1 MYDFNIS
8 NALPYDIIRKI
19 RQSIPSSDDIND
31 GKDSF
36 YIYSNGNKCEIRI
49 SNHCTN
55 LWTWHERK
63 YGNHDDVMRISI
75 VFEQSNTFDHKNL
88 ILRNYRNTPLRV
100 IEFVY
105 QIYDSQSFTSDDV
118 KDVINSIKY
127 WVKG

>member
-8 NALPYDIIRKI
+8 NALPYDIIRRI
-19 RQSIPSSDDIND
+19 RQSIPSSDDTND

-36 YIYSNGNKCEIRI
+36 YIYSKGNKCEIRI
-49 SNHCTN
+49 SNHCTH

-88 ILRNYRNTPLRV
+88 GNNIAD
-100 IEFVY
+100 VY
-105 QIYDSQSFTSDDV
+105 
-118 KDVINSIKY
+118 K
-127 WVKG
+127 